1 MNDSEELVG
10 LFVNVKAS
18 SMKSA
23 IHKRHSKWYERLFF
37 STTTQILITTLL
49 CILFPASLLWGIDF
63 FVSMNVAQFNSLIGV
78 VLCNICILVTLR
90 KLLKFPGNKS
100 SSFVISAVFSCYLA
114 LFLIFFFFRFNYSGL
129 FLSVCFILSL
139 GYGFV
144 GYFFGRRWS
153 TPKIALISIGKASS
167 LMGNQQAKWFVL
179 DEPVIKEERR
189 FDMIVADLH
198 SPDLGADW
206 QKFLASC
213 VLVGIPVHNAKQVE
227 ESLTGRVRIRHMYE
241 NQLGSL
247 LPSPVYSLLKR
258 IVDVFAVLAV
268 MPIVLPIMLITAIVI
283 RLESKGGA
291 LFIQKRVGKGGK
303 EFDIYKFRSMAH
315 DSEKD
320 GAQFAATGDIRVT
333 RVGKFIRKT
342 RIDELPQF
350 FNVLKGDM
358 SLIGPRPEQKV
369 FVDQFEEK
377 IPFYNYRHIVRPG
390 ISGWAQVMQGY
401 AADVEDTQIKVEF
414 DFYYIKHFSLWLD
427 VLIVFKTIKTMLTGF
442 GAR

>member
-1 MNDSEELVG
+1 
-10 LFVNVKAS
+10 
-18 SMKSA
+18 
-23 IHKRHSKWYERLFF
+23 
-37 STTTQILITTLL
+37 
-49 CILFPASLLWGIDF
+49 
-63 FVSMNVAQFNSLIGV
+63 
-78 VLCNICILVTLR
+78 
-90 KLLKFPGNKS
+90 
-100 SSFVISAVFSCYLA
+100 
-114 LFLIFFFFRFNYSGL
+114 
-129 FLSVCFILSL
+129 
-139 GYGFV
+139 
-144 GYFFGRRWS
+144 
-153 TPKIALISIGKASS
+153 
-167 LMGNQQAKWFVL
+167 
-179 DEPVIKEERR
+179 
-189 FDMIVADLH
+189 MIVADLYASEL
-198 SPDLGADW
+198 SPEW
-206 QKFLASC
+206 QKFLAAC
-213 VLVGIPVHNAKQVE
+213 VLAGIPVHNAKQVE

-247 LPSPVYSLLKR
+247 LPSPVYSLVKR
-258 IVDVFAVLAV
+258 IIDVVAVLGV
-268 MPIVLPIMLITAIVI
+268 MPIVLPVMLITAIVI
-283 RLESKGGA
+283 KLESKGGA
-291 LFIQKRVGKGGK
+291 LFIQKRVGKGGR

-320 GAQFAATGDIRVT
+320 GAKFASAGDMRVT

>member
-1 MNDSEELVG
+1 MN
-10 LFVNVKAS
+10 S
-18 SMKSA
+18 SPN
-23 IHKRHSKWYERLFF
+23 KRHSKWYERLFF

-49 CILFPASLLWGIDF
+49 CALLPAWLLWGQQF
-63 FVSMNVAQFNSLIGV
+63 FNRPLDTQLNSFWGVIVCNV
-78 VLCNICILVTLR
+78 CILLTLR
-90 KLLKFPGNKS
+90 TLLKFPGNRS
-100 SSFVISAVFSCYLA
+100 SSFIISTVLSYYAILFIA
-114 LFLIFFFFRFNYSGL
+114 LFILRLDYSVY
-129 FLSVCFILSL
+129 FLLCSL
-139 GYGFV
+139 TISLAYGFL

-153 TPKIALISIGKASS
+153 TPKIALIPFGRAANLDKISNAT
-167 LMGNQQAKWFVL
+167 WFIL
-179 DEPVIKEERR
+179 DEPKIKDNRR
-189 FDMIVADLH
+189 FDMMVTDLH
-198 SPDLGADW
+198 SEALTPEW
-206 QKFLASC
+206 QKFIAKC
-213 VLVGIPVHNAKQVE
+213 VLAGMPVLNARQVE

-247 LPSPVYSLLKR
+247 LPSPVYSLVKR
-258 IVDVFAVLAV
+258 VTDIFAVLAV
-268 MPIVLPIMLITAIVI
+268 MPIVLPIMLITAIIIV
-283 RLESKGGA
+283 LESKGGA
-291 LFIQKRVGKGGK
+291 LFIQNRVGRGGK
-303 EFDIYKFRSMAH
+303 EFRIYKFRSMTK

-320 GAQFAATGDIRVT
+320 GAQFASAGDMRVT

-369 FVDQFEEK
+369 FVDQFEEQ

-401 AADVEDTQIKVEF
+401 AADVDDTQIKVEH

-427 VLIVFKTIKTMLTGF
+427 ILIVFTTIKTMLTGF